1 MILLK
6 KYLSVNLYLIA
17 GNHVRNKPKSVRLLE
32 RGLKQ
37 ELIEQIKE
45 RNDIVMVISEYVS
58 LRRSGRSLVGLCP
71 FHGEKTPSFNVNQ
84 EKQLFYCFGCGVGGN
99 VFNFIMRLENL
110 DFIGAA
116 KVLAER
122 AGIAWPEYS
131 RDPAADTRKDSL
143 FKINKLAMAF
153 FNQYLVKTEAGERGR
168 NYFNQRGITP
178 QTVQL
183 FNLGYAPAG
192 WHGLT
197 DILRKKQV
205 TLEEAEKLGLLSL
218 GEGGF
223 YDRFRD
229 RLMFPISDPRGN
241 IVGFG
246 GRVFDDSQP
255 KYLNSPET
263 EIFHKGH
270 YLFGLALAKEEIRKK
285 KHAIVVEGY
294 LDVIQAHQAGFNQTV
309 ASLGTALTKEQARM
323 LKKYT
328 SDVILAYDGDA
339 AGVKATERGMILL
352 QEAGLKVRILDLPSG
367 EDPDSYIKKNGAA
380 AFEQLLNNAISLTD
394 FQLRRVLKEFDLN
407 SPQGKVQALEAVLPE
422 IAGIDNRI
430 TQEFYL
436 RLVSREIGTSE
447 VAVFSGFDEWLK
459 KSRKKS
465 PVLDRE
471 RNNSYTKD
479 NSEKIGTTMGTIN
492 LNELPPLKRA
502 IFQTEKELLQFALQ
516 EYDKFKRIKEELK
529 LEEFSFAIWRDLL
542 LEIER
547 VEASSKDS
555 QIILAEIQ
563 GPFQQVAA
571 SLIAEH
577 EVKASQVDLEG
588 SFQRLQMLHLQELVQ
603 NLTNQLTT
611 GKDEH
616 GLILSETDLKIKAKE
631 FTEVKRRLQKQYPQF
646 STGI

>member
-1 MILLK
+1 MLK

>member
-1 MILLK
+1 
-6 KYLSVNLYLIA
+6 
-17 GNHVRNKPKSVRLLE
+17 VRLLE

>member
-1 MILLK
+1 LPK
-6 KYLSVNLYLIA
+6 RYLSVNLCLIA
-17 GNHVRNKPKSVRLLE
+17 GNHVRIKAKSVRLLE

-71 FHGEKTPSFNVNQ
+71 FHGEKTPSFNVSQ

-99 VFNFIMRLENL
+99 VFNFIMKLENL

-131 RDPAADTRKDSL
+131 RDPATDSRRDSL

-168 NYFNQRGITP
+168 NYFKQRGITP

-183 FNLGYAPAG
+183 FNLGYAPPG

-229 RLMFPISDPRGN
+229 RLMFPISDPKGN

-246 GRVFDDSQP
+246 GRVFDNSQP

-270 YLFGLALAKEEIRKK
+270 FLFGLALAKEEIRKK
-285 KHAIVVEGY
+285 KHALVVEGY

-367 EDPDSYIKKNGAA
+367 EDPDSYIKQNGAA

-394 FQLRRVLKEFDLN
+394 FKLRRVLKEFDLN
-407 SPQGKVQALEAVLPE
+407 SPQGKVQALKAVLPE

-436 RLVSREIGTSE
+436 RQLSREIGTSE
-447 VAVFSGFDEWLK
+447 VAVFADFDEWLRK
-459 KSRKKS
+459 NRKKS
-465 PVLDRE
+465 PVLDRD

-492 LNELPPLKRA
+492 LNELPPLKQA

-529 LEEFSFAIWRDLL
+529 VKEFSFAIWRDLL

-588 SFQRLQMLHLQELVQ
+588 SFQRLQMLRLQELAQ

-616 GLILSETDLKIKAKE
+616 GLILSEADLKIKAKE
-631 FTEVKRRLQKQYPQF
+631 FTEVKRRLQKEYPQF
-646 STGI
+646 SMGI